1 MVKIKKL
8 SDELNRYLS
17 RIYTLPKHAAR
28 FAAALFYRTHDPHR
42 TQDSGRRTTGP
53 GPDLK
58 HTAISGRDSFSCLL
72 SPLLNDL
79 DLKSSPSPRAPA

>member
-1 MVKIKKL
+1 MHMKSVG
-8 SDELNRYLS
+8 
-17 RIYTLPKHAAR
+17 TP
-28 FAAALFYRTHDPHR
+28 AALFYKTQDPHR

-79 DLKSSPSPRAPA
+79 DLKFSPSPRAPAYN